1 MRSSQ
6 RGCGTLDDAYAASTP
21 TEGHQ
26 VSRAQVNKQFP
37 RTKTEVTGSTA
48 SLFLLIDLSISLGI
62 YLGITCVQPVSTP
75 ASERRVQAV
84 YIGLYLV
91 DMSAM
96 DPPPATHLFVSD
108 GPQTQPLRSR
118 GTSSNIPG
126 CCPLTRALHGSTGM
140 FMPSSSF
147 LSDPRMGLPD
157 HLPKP
162 LQGRPSWDN
171 AIVQIIHNVFSLS
184 FPNLL
189 LLKCPLSVNVM
200 SQKRSFPSFFSIN
213 LLYTKYTKSPIFW
226 SCFK

>member
-1 MRSSQ
+1 MCPACFYTSL
-6 RGCGTLDDAYAASTP
+6 G
-21 TEGHQ
+21 
-26 VSRAQVNKQFP
+26 
-37 RTKTEVTGSTA
+37 KTCSGSLHK
-48 SLFLLIDLSISLGI
+48 SLFSW
-62 YLGITCVQPVSTP
+62 
-75 ASERRVQAV
+75 RVCH
-84 YIGLYLV
+84 G
-91 DMSAM
+91 
-96 DPPPATHLFVSD
+96 PPPATHLFVSD

-171 AIVQIIHNVFSLS
+171 AIVQIIHNVFTLS

-200 SQKRSFPSFFSIN
+200 SQKHSFPSFFSIN

>member
-1 MRSSQ
+1 MPTQHPPQQ
-6 RGCGTLDDAYAASTP
+6 RGIRSAEHRWINTVSEDKDRGNWVYCVLIFAYRS
-21 TEGHQ
+21 E
-26 VSRAQVNKQFP
+26 
-37 RTKTEVTGSTA
+37 
-48 SLFLLIDLSISLGI
+48 ISLGI

-84 YIGLYLV
+84 YISLYLV
-91 DMSAM
+91 DVSAM

-171 AIVQIIHNVFSLS
+171 VIVQIIHNVFTLS